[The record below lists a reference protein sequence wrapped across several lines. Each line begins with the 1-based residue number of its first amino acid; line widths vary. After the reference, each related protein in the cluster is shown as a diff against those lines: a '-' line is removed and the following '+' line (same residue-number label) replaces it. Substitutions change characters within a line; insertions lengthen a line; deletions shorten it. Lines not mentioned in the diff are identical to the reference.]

1 MISNKQAFTLIEVI
15 VATSILSLSIFGIYK
30 LIGENMRL
38 LWNSSAMTT
47 SALLLNNVKEC
58 IKSFWYDA
66 FWPSWKYSLSFW
78 VNNMSCVTWSFVPNY
93 SFSGVILDSKEYFL
107 SAEILQTSTNF
118 RNWRFE
124 VFEESLWKKQID
136 WKQIQ

>member
-1 MISNKQAFTLIEVI
+1 MIWNKKAFTLIEVI

-38 LWNSSAMTT
+38 LWTSSAMTT
-47 SALLLNNVKEC
+47 SALLLNNAKEC
-58 IKSFWYDA
+58 IKSFWYSA
-66 FWPSWKYSLSFW
+66 FGTSWKYSLSFW
-78 VNNMSCVTWSFVPNY
+78 TNNMSCATWSFVSNY